1 MLVKNHILKFQIRC
15 LRLAFVAMYASFD
28 ILLVYLKMSGPKVSW
43 QAHLGGSLAG
53 LLVGILVLQNRRVS
67 HWETGLKRFCLITF
81 GIFVVVCVGINIFGK
96 CELKCVEERF
106 YLAENE
112 TKLNCSWPF

>member
-1 MLVKNHILKFQIRC
+1 M
-15 LRLAFVAMYASFD
+15 RLAFVAMYASFD
-28 ILLVYLKMSGPKVSW
+28 ILLVYLKMSAPKVSW

-81 GIFVVVCVGINIFGK
+81 GI
-96 CELKCVEERF
+96 LKTG
-106 YLAENE
+106 YNQ
-112 TKLNCSWPF
+112 

>member
-1 MLVKNHILKFQIRC
+1 M
-15 LRLAFVAMYASFD
+15 AMYASFD
-28 ILLVYLKMSGPKVSW
+28 ILLVYLKMSAPKVSW
-43 QAHLGGSLAG
+43 QAHLGGGLAG

-96 CELKCVEERF
+96 CKLKCVEERI
-106 YLAENE
+106 YLDENE
-112 TKLNCSWPF
+112 TKMNCTWPF

>member
-1 MLVKNHILKFQIRC
+1 
-15 LRLAFVAMYASFD
+15 MYASFD
-28 ILLVYLKMSGPKVSW
+28 ILLVYLKMSAPKVSW

-81 GIFVVVCVGINIFGK
+81 GIFVIVCVAINIFSK

>member
-1 MLVKNHILKFQIRC
+1 
-15 LRLAFVAMYASFD
+15 MYASFD
-28 ILLVYLKMSGPKVSW
+28 ILLVYLKMSAPKVSW

-81 GIFVVVCVGINIFGK
+81 GIFVVVCMGINIFCK
-96 CELKCVEERF
+96 CELKCVEERI
-106 YLAENE
+106 YLDEND
-112 TKLNCSWPF
+112 TKMNCTWPF